1 MADVDNTLEGKSLR
15 EIAENDDLIQKFLN
29 IHRFYLSPRI
39 YQLGMF
45 YTYMISK
52 RVFRQ
57 EDQDDVESQ
66 PLRLNKI
73 GRFLDIVAT
82 KGPEGFRAFLD
93 VLEYEHP
100 HLFLHVTNEKPRDP
114 PHDWRPPMPIS
125 AGSMRIKKSMADVIS
140 MLTQDAEEKNKMNE
154 TLQKCIMDAEGDH
167 RTEREKLKKDLEEIT
182 GQKADLQEAIRKY
195 KTDLDELRKTSCNDR
210 DTIERM
216 RQEISVLTAKR
227 RQDMGDCS
235 WIFTNATTC
244 MNCVTQDNFGYL
256 LFDM

>member
-73 GRFLDIVAT
+73 GKNT
-82 KGPEGFRAFLD
+82 SHG
-93 VLEYEHP
+93 
-100 HLFLHVTNEKPRDP
+100 
-114 PHDWRPPMPIS
+114 
-125 AGSMRIKKSMADVIS
+125 IK
-140 MLTQDAEEKNKMNE
+140 
-154 TLQKCIMDAEGDH
+154 
-167 RTEREKLKKDLEEIT
+167 
-182 GQKADLQEAIRKY
+182 
-195 KTDLDELRKTSCNDR
+195 
-210 DTIERM
+210 
-216 RQEISVLTAKR
+216 
-227 RQDMGDCS
+227 
-235 WIFTNATTC
+235 
-244 MNCVTQDNFGYL
+244 
-256 LFDM
+256 